1 MKKDKIKILYENIH
15 KSVTTSIKYIH
26 IRSMKLI
33 LKDLSRG
40 SALNFKLMRIK
51 VLVLCITLFAGLGSQ
66 AQEKKWTLRECV
78 EYALENNITI
88 KQSELDVEATS
99 IDRLEAIG
107 NFLPTLNADASN
119 FWSSGLSTDPI
130 TNENRTQTFRSSRYG
145 VNVGITIFS
154 GLRNIKRFQRAKLNK
169 LLSQYNLGK
178 SKDDIALF
186 IANSYLQVLLNKE
199 SLKVIEKQHEI
210 TLEQL
215 QRTKDLVD
223 AGVLP
228 QGDLLEIEATSA
240 DELTRIVQAENAV
253 QIALVSL
260 AQTLL
265 IKDYASFDIAEQEYL
280 VPGSE
285 MMDKPIDQVIAK
297 ARESRYEVQIAEQN
311 KLIAE
316 KDLEIARGAY
326 YPTLNGS
333 FGYDTRESGAKG
345 FGRVLDETNPV
356 LTQTIGFVEG
366 TNQNVLNQSP
376 NLLLVEQNPSSY
388 FKQLYTNDGLRY
400 GLSLSVPIFNG
411 FSARNAVKRNKVNV
425 KRTEFQLEQAE
436 LDLDSNV
443 YQAYLDAKGA
453 AEAYEAAQVSVKAQ
467 ERAYEYAKDR
477 YDVGL
482 TNAFDFSQSKFR
494 LENAQSQEVQNKFDY
509 IFKLKV
515 LELYFGIKIA
525 DIKL

>member
-1 MKKDKIKILYENIH
+1 
-15 KSVTTSIKYIH
+15 
-26 IRSMKLI
+26 
-33 LKDLSRG
+33 
-40 SALNFKLMRIK
+40 MRIK
-51 VLVLCITLFAGLGSQ
+51 IAILFFTLFGVLASQ

-88 KQSELDVEATS
+88 KQSA
-99 IDRLEAIG
+99 LEIENAEINRFDAFG
-107 NFLPTLNADASN
+107 NFLPTLNASASN
-119 FWSSGLSTDPI
+119 FWNSGLVTNPI
-130 TNENRTQTFRSSRYG
+130 TNTNETETFRSSNYG
-145 VNVGITIFS
+145 VSIGITLFN
-154 GLRNIKRFQRAKLNK
+154 GLRNLKTFQRAKLNQ

-178 SKDDIALF
+178 SKDDISLF
-186 IANSYLQVLLNKE
+186 VANSYLQVLLNKE

-215 QRTKDLVD
+215 KRTKDLVD

-253 QIALVSL
+253 QIARIGL

-265 IKDYASFDIAEQEYL
+265 IKDYESFDIAEQEYL

-285 MMDKPIDQVIAK
+285 MLEKPISQVIAS

-316 KDLEIARGAY
+316 KNLEIARGAY

-333 FGYDTRESGAKG
+333 FGYSTRESGVNSTP
-345 FGRVLDETNPV
+345 F
-356 LTQTIGFVEG
+356 I
-366 TNQNVLNQSP
+366 
-376 NLLLVEQNPSSY
+376 
-388 FKQLYTNDGLRY
+388 KQLYSNDGTSY
-400 GLSLSVPIFNG
+400 GVSLSVPIFNG
-411 FSARNAVKRNKVNV
+411 FSARNDVKRNKVSV
-425 KRTEFQLEQAE
+425 EQTEFQLEQAQ

-443 YQAYLDAKGA
+443 YQAYLDAKGS
-453 AEAYEAAQVSVKAQ
+453 AEAYEAALVSVKAQ

>member
-1 MKKDKIKILYENIH
+1 MRGIDLTTENN
-15 KSVTTSIKYIH
+15 KLKQ
-26 IRSMKLI
+26 MKLI
-33 LKDLSRG
+33 VKDVSKF
-40 SALNFKLMRIK
+40 SSQSDALNFRGMKIK
-51 VLVLCITLFAGLGSQ
+51 TIALLIVFFGVLETR

-78 EYALENNITI
+78 EYALENNISI
-88 KQSELDVEATS
+88 KQSALDMESAS
-99 IDRLEAIG
+99 IDRMDAIG
-107 NFLPTLNADASN
+107 NFLPSLNASGSN
-119 FWSSGLSTDPI
+119 FWSSGLVTDPI
-130 TNENRTQTFRSSRYG
+130 TNTNSTQTFRSSNYS
-145 VNVGITIFS
+145 VNVGITIFN
-154 GLRNIKRFQRAKLNK
+154 GLRNIKTFQRAKLSK
-169 LLSQYNLGK
+169 LLSQYSLGK

-186 IANSYLQVLLNKE
+186 VANSYLQVLLNKE

-215 QRTKDLVD
+215 KRTQDLVD

-240 DELTRIVQAENAV
+240 DELTRIVQAENSV
-253 QIALVSL
+253 QIALISL

-265 IKDYASFDIAEQEYL
+265 IKDYESFDIIEQEYL
-280 VPGSE
+280 VPGAE
-285 MMDKPIDQVIAK
+285 IMDKPIDQVIAQ

-333 FGYDTRESGAKG
+333 FGYSTRESDAKS
-345 FGRVLDETNPV
+345 FARVLDENNPI
-356 LTQTIGFVEG
+356 LTQSIGTVEG
-366 TNQNVLNQSP
+366 TGQNVINQSP
-376 NLLLVEQNPSSY
+376 NFLLLEQNPIP
-388 FKQLYTNDGLRY
+388 FFDQLSNNDGISY
-400 GLSLSVPIFNG
+400 GFSLSVPIFNG
-411 FSARNAVKRNKVNV
+411 FSARNAVKRSKVNV
-425 KRTEFQLEQAE
+425 KRTEFQLEKAQ

-494 LENAQSQEVQNKFDY
+494 LENAQSKVVQNKFDY

>member
-1 MKKDKIKILYENIH
+1 
-15 KSVTTSIKYIH
+15 
-26 IRSMKLI
+26 
-33 LKDLSRG
+33 
-40 SALNFKLMRIK
+40 MRIK
-51 VLVLCITLFAGLGSQ
+51 TSILLITLLGVFGIQ

-88 KQSELDVEATS
+88 KQSELDIESAS
-99 IDRLEAIG
+99 IDRLGALG
-107 NFLPTLNADASN
+107 NFVPSVSANGTLSSNTGANINPVTNA
-119 FWSSGLSTDPI
+119 FETSTF
-130 TNENRTQTFRSSRYG
+130 TSFTTG
-145 VNVGITIFS
+145 VNVGLTLFD
-154 GLRNIKRFQRAKLNK
+154 GLRNLRQLQRAKLNK

-186 IANSYLQVLLNKE
+186 VANSYLQVLLNKE

-253 QIALVSL
+253 QISLISL

-265 IKDYASFDIAEQEYL
+265 IKDYESFDIAEQEYL
-280 VPGSE
+280 VPGAE
-285 MMDKPIDQVIAK
+285 MLEKPVDQVMAK
-297 ARESRYEVQIAEQN
+297 AREARYEVQIAEQN
-311 KLIAE
+311 KLLAE
-316 KDLEIARGAY
+316 KDLQLARGGY
-326 YPTLNGS
+326 YPTLNAF
-333 FGYDTRESGAKG
+333 FGYNTRWADNDFLSRG
-345 FGRVLDETNPV
+345 FTEQLYENDGFSYGLQLSLPV
-356 LTQTIGFVEG
+356 L
-366 TNQNVLNQSP
+366 
-376 NLLLVEQNPSSY
+376 
-388 FKQLYTNDGLRY
+388 
-400 GLSLSVPIFNG
+400 NG
-411 FSARNAVKRNKVNV
+411 FTTRANVKRNKIST
-425 KRTEFQLEQAE
+425 KRAEFQLEQAQ

-453 AEAYEAAQVSVKAQ
+453 AEAYEASLVSVKAQ
-467 ERAYEYAKDR
+467 QRAYEYAKDR

>member
-1 MKKDKIKILYENIH
+1 
-15 KSVTTSIKYIH
+15 
-26 IRSMKLI
+26 
-33 LKDLSRG
+33 
-40 SALNFKLMRIK
+40 MRIK
-51 VLVLCITLFAGLGSQ
+51 IVFLCCALLGVLGTQ

-99 IDRLEAIG
+99 IDRLDAIG
-107 NFLPTLNADASN
+107 NFLPSLNASASN
-119 FWSSGLSTDPI
+119 FWNSGLVTDPI
-130 TNENRTQTFRSSRYG
+130 TNTNSTQTFRSSNYG
-145 VNVGITIFS
+145 VNVGITIFN
-154 GLRNIKRFQRAKLNK
+154 GLRNIKTFQRAKLNK

-186 IANSYLQVLLNKE
+186 VANSYLQVLLNKE

-240 DELTRIVQAENAV
+240 DELTRIVQAENSV
-253 QIALVSL
+253 QIARIGL

-265 IKDYASFDIAEQEYL
+265 IKDYENFDIAEQEYL
-280 VPGSE
+280 VPGVE
-285 MMDKPIDQVIAK
+285 ILEKPIDQVIAQ
-297 ARESRYEVQIAEQN
+297 ARDSRYEVQIAEQN
-311 KLIAE
+311 KLLAE
-316 KDLEIARGAY
+316 KDLELARAAY

-333 FGYDTRESGAKG
+333 FGYSTRESGANT
-345 FGRVLDETNPV
+345 FSQVLDENNPV
-356 LTQTIGFVEG
+356 LTQSIGLVEETG
-366 TNQNVLNQSP
+366 QNVITQTP
-376 NLLLVEQNPSSY
+376 NFLLLEGGPTP
-388 FKQLYTNDGLRY
+388 FIEQLYTNDGISY
-400 GLSLSVPIFNG
+400 GVSLSVPIFNG
-411 FSARNAVKRNKVNV
+411 FSTRNSVKRNKVNV

-453 AEAYEAAQVSVKAQ
+453 AEAYEAALVSVKAQ

>member
-1 MKKDKIKILYENIH
+1 
-15 KSVTTSIKYIH
+15 
-26 IRSMKLI
+26 
-33 LKDLSRG
+33 
-40 SALNFKLMRIK
+40 MRIK
-51 VLVLCITLFAGLGSQ
+51 ISLLLIALLTVLGTQ
-66 AQEKKWTLRECV
+66 AQAKKWTLRECI

-88 KQSELDVEATS
+88 KQSALDIENADIGKS
-99 IDRLEAIG
+99 DAFG
-107 NFLPTLNADASN
+107 NFLPTLNLSASN
-119 FWSSGLSTDPI
+119 FWNSGLVTDPI
-130 TNENRTQTFRSSRYG
+130 TNTNSTQTLRSSNYG
-145 VNVGITIFS
+145 VNVGITIFN
-154 GLRNIKRFQRAKLNK
+154 GLRNIKTFQRAKLNQ

-215 QRTKDLVD
+215 QRTKELVD

-240 DELTRIVQAENAV
+240 DELTRIVQAENSV
-253 QIALVSL
+253 QIALIGL

-265 IKDYASFDIAEQEYL
+265 IKDYESFDIAEQEYL
-280 VPGSE
+280 VPGAE
-285 MMDKPIDQVIAK
+285 MLEKPIDQVIAK
-297 ARESRYEVQIAEQN
+297 ARDSRYEVQIAEQN

-316 KDLEIARGAY
+316 KDLEIAKGAY
-326 YPTLNGS
+326 YPSLTGGLSYN
-333 FGYDTRESGAKG
+333 TRESGANT
-345 FGRVLDETNPV
+345 FAQVLDENNPV

-366 TNQNVLNQSP
+366 TGQNVLNQSP
-376 NLLLVEQNPSSY
+376 NFTLVERGPSS
-388 FKQLYTNDGLRY
+388 FIDQLYTNDAISY
-400 GLSLSVPIFNG
+400 GLSLSVPVFNG
-411 FSARNAVKRNKVNV
+411 FSSRNTVKRNKVNV
-425 KRTEFQLEQAE
+425 KRAEFQLEQAE

-453 AEAYEAAQVSVKAQ
+453 AEAYEASQVAVIAQ

>member
-1 MKKDKIKILYENIH
+1 MKIRISIL
-15 KSVTTSIKYIH
+15 
-26 IRSMKLI
+26 L
-33 LKDLSRG
+33 
-40 SALNFKLMRIK
+40 F
-51 VLVLCITLFAGLGSQ
+51 TLFGVLASQ

-78 EYALENNITI
+78 EYAIENSISI
-88 KQSELDVEATS
+88 KQSELDLETATL
-99 IDRLEAIG
+99 DRLTALG
-107 NFLPTLNADASN
+107 NFVPDVSGSGTLSSN
-119 FWSSGLSTDPI
+119 TGANINPVTNTFETTTFSSFT
-130 TNENRTQTFRSSRYG
+130 TG
-145 VNVGITIFS
+145 VNVGLTLFD
-154 GLRNIKRFQRAKLNK
+154 GLRNLRQLQRAKLNK

-186 IANSYLQVLLNKE
+186 VANGYLQVLVNKE

-215 QRTKDLVD
+215 KRTKDLVD

-253 QIALVSL
+253 LIARVSL

-265 IKDYASFDIAEQEYL
+265 IQEYENFDIAEQEYL
-280 VPGSE
+280 VPSAE
-285 MMDKPIDQVIAK
+285 ILTKSIDEIRST
-297 ARESRYEVQIAEQN
+297 AREARYEVQIAEQN
-311 KLIAE
+311 KLLAE
-316 KDLEIARGAY
+316 KDVQLAKGSY
-326 YPTLNGS
+326 YPTLS
-333 FGYDTRESGAKG
+333 AFFGYNTRWSDNDTQR
-345 FGRVLDETNPV
+345 D
-356 LTQTIGFVEG
+356 FV
-366 TNQNVLNQSP
+366 Q
-376 NLLLVEQNPSSY
+376 
-388 FKQLYTNDGLRY
+388 QLYLNDGFAY
-400 GLSLSVPIFNG
+400 GLQLNVPILSG
-411 FSARNAVKRNKVNV
+411 FTTRTNVKRNKINV
-425 KRTEFQLEQAE
+425 TRTEFQLEQAK

-443 YQAYLDAKGA
+443 YQAYLDAKGS
-453 AEAYEAAQVSVKAQ
+453 AEAYEASLVSVKAQ

>member
-1 MKKDKIKILYENIH
+1 MKII
-15 KSVTTSIKYIH
+15 V
-26 IRSMKLI
+26 
-33 LKDLSRG
+33 KDLGKFS
-40 SALNFKLMRIK
+40 SQKDTIDFKLMRVRI
-51 VLVLCITLFAGLGSQ
+51 LILCITFFGVLETQ

-78 EYALENNITI
+78 EYALENNIAI
-88 KQSELDVEATS
+88 KQSALDVEATE
-99 IDRLEAIG
+99 IDRIDAIG
-107 NFLPTLNADASN
+107 NFLPTLNASASN

-130 TNENRTQTFRSSRYG
+130 TNENKTQTFRSSNY
-145 VNVGITIFS
+145 NISAGITIFG

-186 IANSYLQVLLNKE
+186 VANSYLQVLLNKE
-199 SLKVIEKQHEI
+199 SLKVVEKQHEI

-215 QRTKDLVD
+215 QRTKDLVE

-253 QIALVSL
+253 QIALIGL
-260 AQTLL
+260 AQRLL
-265 IKDYASFDIAEQEYL
+265 IKNYEDFDIIEQEYL

-285 MMDKPIDQVIAK
+285 MLDKPIDQVIAQ

-333 FGYDTRESGAKG
+333 FNYNTRESGAKS
-345 FGRVLDETNPV
+345 FARILDENNPV
-356 LTQTIGFVEG
+356 TTQSIGVVEATG
-366 TNQNVLNQSP
+366 QNVIGQSP
-376 NLLLVEQNPSSY
+376 NLLLVEQNAASY
-388 FKQLYTNDGLRY
+388 IDQLYTNDGISY
-400 GLSLSVPIFNG
+400 GLSLQVPIFNG

>member
-1 MKKDKIKILYENIH
+1 MRIKIL
-15 KSVTTSIKYIH
+15 
-26 IRSMKLI
+26 LI
-33 LKDLSRG
+33 FTLL
-40 SALNFKLMRIK
+40 I
-51 VLVLCITLFAGLGSQ
+51 VLGAQ

-78 EYALENNITI
+78 EHALENNITI
-88 KQSELDVEATS
+88 KQSELNYEATA
-99 IDRLEAIG
+99 IDKLDALG
-107 NFLPTLNADASN
+107 NFLPSISASGSLSSNTGANINPVTNA
-119 FWSSGLSTDPI
+119 FESS
-130 TNENRTQTFRSSRYG
+130 TFTSFTTG
-145 VNVGITIFS
+145 VNVGLTLFD
-154 GLRNIKRFQRAKLNK
+154 GLRNFRQLQKAKFNK

-186 IANSYLQVLLNKE
+186 VANSYLQVLLNKE
-199 SLKVIEKQHEI
+199 ALKVIEKQHDI

-215 QRTKDLVD
+215 KRTKDLVD

-240 DELTRIVQAENAV
+240 DELTRIVQAQNAV
-253 QIALVSL
+253 QIARIGL

-265 IKDYASFDIAEQEYL
+265 IKDYESFDTAEQEYL
-280 VPGSE
+280 IPDAE
-285 MMDKPIDQVIAK
+285 ILEKPIDQVITK
-297 ARESRYEVQIAEQN
+297 ARESRYEVQIAEQS

-316 KDLEIARGAY
+316 KDKQLARGAY
-326 YPTLNGS
+326 YPTLS
-333 FGYDTRESGAKG
+333 AFFGYNTRWADND
-345 FGRVLDETNPV
+345 FFDR
-356 LTQTIGFVEG
+356 GFVE
-366 TNQNVLNQSP
+366 
-376 NLLLVEQNPSSY
+376 
-388 FKQLYTNDGLRY
+388 QLYENDGFSY
-400 GLSLSVPIFNG
+400 GLQLNLPILNG
-411 FSARNAVKRNKVNV
+411 FSTRTSVKRSKINV
-425 KRTEFQLEQAE
+425 KRSEFQLEQAE

-443 YQAYLDAKGA
+443 YQAYLDAKGS
-453 AEAYEAAQVSVKAQ
+453 AEAYEASLVAVKAQ

>member
-1 MKKDKIKILYENIH
+1 MKRFKQFLVKK
-15 KSVTTSIKYIH
+15 
-26 IRSMKLI
+26 
-33 LKDLSRG
+33 G
-40 SALNFKLMRIK
+40 ALNFKLMRIK
-51 VLVLCITLFAGLGSQ
+51 ILTLLTALLGVLGTQ
-66 AQEKKWTLRECV
+66 AQEKRWTLRECID
-78 EYALENNITI
+78 YALENNITI
-88 KQSELDVEATS
+88 KQSELDVENAS
-99 IDRLEAIG
+99 YDKLSALG
-107 NFLPTLNADASN
+107 NFVPSISGSGSLSSNTGANINPVTNA
-119 FWSSGLSTDPI
+119 FET
-130 TNENRTQTFRSSRYG
+130 TTFTSFTTG
-145 VNVGITIFS
+145 FNVGWTLFD
-154 GLRNIKRFQRAKLNK
+154 GLRNLRQLQRAKLNRI
-169 LLSQYNLGK
+169 LSQYNLGK

-186 IANSYLQVLLNKE
+186 VANSYLQVLLNKE

-253 QIALVSL
+253 QIARISL

-265 IKDYASFDIAEQEYL
+265 IKDYESFDVSEQEYL

-285 MMDKPIDQVIAK
+285 MVEKPIEQIIAR
-297 ARESRYEVQIAEQN
+297 ARDARYEVQIAEQN
-311 KLIAE
+311 KLLAE
-316 KDLEIARGAY
+316 KDVQLARGAY
-326 YPTLNGS
+326 YPTFTAFFGYNTRWADNDAFDRDFTQQLYENDGFSYGVQVNVPILNG
-333 FGYDTRESGAKG
+333 FNTR
-345 FGRVLDETNPV
+345 T
-356 LTQTIGFVEG
+356 
-366 TNQNVLNQSP
+366 NVL
-376 NLLLVEQNPSSY
+376 
-388 FKQLYTNDGLRY
+388 
-400 GLSLSVPIFNG
+400 
-411 FSARNAVKRNKVNV
+411 RNKVNV
-425 KRTEFQLEQAE
+425 KRTEYQLEQAE

-453 AEAYEAAQVSVKAQ
+453 AEAFEAAQVAVRAQ
-467 ERAYEYAKDR
+467 ERAYDYAKDR

-494 LENAQSQEVQNKFDY
+494 LENAQSQVVQTKFDF

>member
-1 MKKDKIKILYENIH
+1 MFEEISLCNTGFLKIF
-15 KSVTTSIKYIH
+15 VTTSINYIH
-26 IRSMKLI
+26 IGI
-33 LKDLSRG
+33 
-40 SALNFKLMRIK
+40 MRIK
-51 VLVLCITLFAGLGSQ
+51 ILTLFIAVFGVLGTQ

-78 EYALENNITI
+78 EHALENNITI
-88 KQSELDVEATS
+88 KQSALDIEAADIGRS
-99 IDRLEAIG
+99 DAIG
-107 NFLPTLNADASN
+107 NFLPTLNASGSN
-119 FWSSGLSTDPI
+119 FWSSGLSPDPI
-130 TNENRTQTFRSSRYG
+130 TGTNRTLTFRSSSYRVDVG
-145 VNVGITIFS
+145 VTLFN
-154 GLRNIKRFQRAKLNK
+154 GLRNIRQFQRAKLNQ

-186 IANSYLQVLLNKE
+186 VANSYLQVLLNRE

-215 QRTKDLVD
+215 KRTKDLVD

-253 QIALVSL
+253 QISLIGL

-265 IKDYASFDIAEQEYL
+265 IKNYEDFDIAEQEYL
-280 VPGSE
+280 VPGAE
-285 MMDKPIDQVIAK
+285 MLSQPIDQVIAK
-297 ARESRYEVQIAEQN
+297 AREARYEVQIAEQN

-316 KDLEIARGAY
+316 KDLQISRGAY
-326 YPTLNGS
+326 YPTLSGGFN
-333 FGYDTRESGAKG
+333 YNTRESGASAFVPG
-345 FGRVLDETNPV
+345 SIDPDNP
-356 LTQTIGFVEG
+356 TRAIGFVEG
-366 TNQNVLNQSP
+366 TNEVVVTPRFLNDQEISP
-376 NLLLVEQNPSSY
+376 DSFV
-388 FKQLYTNDGLRY
+388 KQLYTNDGISY
-400 GLSLSVPIFNG
+400 GLSVSVPVFNG
-411 FSARNAVKRNKVNV
+411 FSAKNNV
-425 KRTEFQLEQAE
+425 KRSKINVERAEFQLEQAE

-453 AEAYEAAQVSVKAQ
+453 AEAYEAALVSVKAQ

>member
-1 MKKDKIKILYENIH
+1 MKIIVKDKNQFSTQQTNTMKEMVLLKILGCLIFL
-15 KSVTTSIKYIH
+15 VTFSSH
-26 IRSMKLI
+26 
-33 LKDLSRG
+33 
-40 SALNFKLMRIK
+40 
-51 VLVLCITLFAGLGSQ
+51 
-66 AQEKKWTLRECV
+66 AQEKRWTLRECI
-78 EYALENNITI
+78 EYALENNISI
-88 KQSELDVEATS
+88 KQSALDVEATE
-99 IDRLEAIG
+99 IDKSSAIG
-107 NFLPTLNADASN
+107 NFLPSLNGSASN
-119 FWSSGLSTDPI
+119 FWSSGLATDPI
-130 TNENRTQTFRSSRYG
+130 TNTNRTQTFRSSRYSL
-145 VNVGITIFS
+145 NLGITLFD
-154 GLRNIKRFQRAKLNK
+154 GLANIKTFQRAKLSK

-186 IANSYLQVLLNKE
+186 VANSYLQVLLNKE

-210 TLEQL
+210 TLEQQ
-215 QRTKDLVD
+215 QRTKDLVE

-253 QIALVSL
+253 KIALVSL

-265 IKDYASFDIAEQEYL
+265 IKDYESFDITEQEYL
-280 VPGSE
+280 VPGSKLL
-285 MMDKPIDQVIAK
+285 DSPIDQIIAK
-297 ARESRYEVQIAEQN
+297 AREARYEVQIAQQN

-326 YPTLNGS
+326 YPTLTGS
-333 FGYDTRESGAKG
+333 LGYGTSEVGNNNFEVIGIDP
-345 FGRVLDETNPV
+345 DNPTN
-356 LTQTIGFVEG
+356 TIGFVESTG
-366 TNQNVLNQSP
+366 DPVLSSTP
-376 NLLLVEQNPSSY
+376 NFLLAETGPTPFVEQ
-388 FKQLYTNDGLRY
+388 LYNNDAISY

-411 FSARNAVKRNKVNV
+411 FSVKNAVKRNKINV
-425 KRTEFQLEQAE
+425 RRTEFQLEQAE

-482 TNAFDFSQSKFR
+482 TNVFDFNQSKFR

-515 LELYFGIKIA
+515 LELYFGIKVA

>member
-1 MKKDKIKILYENIH
+1 MMRIN
-15 KSVTTSIKYIH
+15 
-26 IRSMKLI
+26 MLI
-33 LKDLSRG
+33 LAS
-40 SALNFKLMRIK
+40 
-51 VLVLCITLFAGLGSQ
+51 LFMGIGATI
-66 AQEKKWTLRECV
+66 AQEKRWTLQECV

-88 KQSELDVEATS
+88 KQSALNIESAD
-99 IDRLEAIG
+99 IDKSDAIG
-107 NFLPTLNADASN
+107 NFLPSLNASASN
-119 FWSSGLSTDPI
+119 FWRSGLATDPI
-130 TNENRTQTFRSSRYG
+130 TNTNSTQTFRSSSYG
-145 VNVGITIFS
+145 ANIGITLFN
-154 GLRNIKRFQRAKLNK
+154 GLRNVRQFQRAKLNQ

-186 IANSYLQVLLNKE
+186 IANSYLQILLNKE

-210 TLEQL
+210 TLESL
-215 QRTKDLVD
+215 KRTTDLVD

-253 QIALVSL
+253 QIARVSL

-265 IKDYASFDIAEQEYL
+265 IKEYEKFDTAEQEYL
-280 VPGSE
+280 VPSAA
-285 MMDKPIDQVIAK
+285 MLNKPIEELRST

-316 KDLEIARGAY
+316 KDLQISRGAY
-326 YPTLNGS
+326 YPTLSGS
-333 FGYDTRESGAKG
+333 FGYSTSEVGNNRFVNGGIDP
-345 FGRVLDETNPV
+345 DNP
-356 LTQTIGFVEG
+356 LITQEIGFVG
-366 TNQNVLNQSP
+366 GSGASVFSSTP
-376 NLLLVEQNPSSY
+376 NILIQEAGPTPFIQ
-388 FKQLYTNDGLRY
+388 QLYENDALSY

-411 FSARNAVKRNKVNV
+411 FSARNAVKRSKINIKSAAF
-425 KRTEFQLEQAE
+425 RLEQAE

-443 YQAYLDAKGA
+443 YQSYLDAKGS
-453 AEAYEAAQVSVKAQ
+453 AEAYEASKISVKAQ

-494 LENAQSQEVQNKFDY
+494 LENAQSNAVQAKFDF
-509 IFKLKV
+509 IFKIKV
-515 LELYFGIKIA
+515 LELYFGIKLA